1 MQGGLDGGLQRA
13 RGVRGDNSRKGRGPA
28 GSSGLGYRE
37 RQCNNAGVGEAGAA
51 GVGRGDSEYL
61 HGSGE
66 SDCRRTTT
74 ERERLSS
81 NIAIVLNCARM
92 AQRALIVQT

>member
-1 MQGGLDGGLQRA
+1 MQGGLDGGLQRV

-37 RQCNNAGVGEAGAA
+37 RQCNNAGEGVVG
-51 GVGRGDSEYL
+51 VVRGDSEYL

-92 AQRALIVQT
+92 AQRALIVRV

>member
-1 MQGGLDGGLQRA
+1 MQGGLDGGLQRV

-37 RQCNNAGVGEAGAA
+37 RQCNNAGA
-51 GVGRGDSEYL
+51 GVVRGDSEYL

-92 AQRALIVQT
+92 AQRALIVQV

>member
-1 MQGGLDGGLQRA
+1 M

-37 RQCNNAGVGEAGAA
+37 RQCNNAGVGVVE
-51 GVGRGDSEYL
+51 VVRGDSEYL

-92 AQRALIVQT
+92 AQRALIVRV

>member
-1 MQGGLDGGLQRA
+1 MQLALQGGLDGGLQRV
-13 RGVRGDNSRKGRGPA
+13 RGVRGTTVEREGGPA
-28 GSSGLGYRE
+28 GSGLGYRE
-37 RQCNNAGVGEAGAA
+37 RQCNNAGE

-92 AQRALIVQT
+92 AQRALIVQG